1 MFNKIA
7 LVGGTHGNETSGIQL
22 IRNWQAFGLP
32 SRFSTLNVSL
42 NIANEAALEA
52 NVRFVEED
60 LKTSI
65 LANASGQR
73 GELLGRRCR
82 GRHLQIQVDIMARGL

>member
-32 SRFSTLNVSL
+32 SRFSTLNASL
-42 NIANEAALEA
+42 NISN
-52 NVRFVEED
+52 
-60 LKTSI
+60 
-65 LANASGQR
+65 
-73 GELLGRRCR
+73 
-82 GRHLQIQVDIMARGL
+82 

>member
-60 LKTSI
+60 LNRQFTFDGLASSNTSKEAVLAKTLNQKFGPKGPI
-65 LANASGQR
+65 
-73 GELLGRRCR
+73 C
-82 GRHLQIQVDIMARGL
+82 

>member
-52 NVRFVEED
+52 NPAVG
-60 LKTSI
+60 
-65 LANASGQR
+65 LAMVAPNSGR
-73 GELLGRRCR
+73 PTAHWNGEKNSE
-82 GRHLQIQVDIMARGL
+82 